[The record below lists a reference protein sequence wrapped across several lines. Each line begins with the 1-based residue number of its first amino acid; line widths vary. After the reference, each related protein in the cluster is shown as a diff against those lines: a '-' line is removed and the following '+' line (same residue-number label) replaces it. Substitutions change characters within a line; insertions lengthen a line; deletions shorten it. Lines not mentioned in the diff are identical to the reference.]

1 MRSLFILLIL
11 SLGVQSS
18 FAKKVKLFGQHAAY
32 ANTEISI
39 LCYDDAFSKTEREL
53 AVIYLDNRGE
63 FSVEFEIDET
73 QMVFLP
79 LGVFRGYFFVEAD
92 KVYQLSLPP
101 KRDLT
106 PSQMNDPF
114 FEPQDL
120 MLGSRNSGKNELNS
134 LIRQFDYLFDNFI
147 NQNFDSIY
155 NKRSR
160 SLGVEFS
167 RQVKSDYAHITHPFF
182 QEYLEYR
189 LGYLAYLAAP
199 EAYVSLENKYFAKR
213 KLALNNPA
221 YTTLFRKIYDNALAS
236 AFHRREKSKFNKAF
250 ESDNAYGDLNNL
262 MRSYSIY
269 EDKNFRD
276 LLLAKSI
283 FDATENALLTR
294 SKAIGILQK
303 IMQNS
308 QDGRI
313 TKLTDNYLVR
323 LSHLMK
329 NSVAPYFEVE
339 DIALSDYRGKYLYV
353 HFCNTTNSIWERDFE
368 LIKKLREAFGKEIEF
383 LSVASDA
390 DQLRFQNRLKQKD
403 ATWPIVHIDHENLIL
418 KDYNIKVFPTY
429 ILIDPK
435 GKVYQYP
442 ARGPLDGIEKSFVKI
457 QRDVQRRNYS
467 QKK

>member
-1 MRSLFILLIL
+1 
-11 SLGVQSS
+11 
-18 FAKKVKLFGQHAAY
+18 
-32 ANTEISI
+32 
-39 LCYDDAFSKTEREL
+39 
-53 AVIYLDNRGE
+53 
-63 FSVEFEIDET
+63 
-73 QMVFLP
+73 
-79 LGVFRGYFFVEAD
+79 
-92 KVYQLSLPP
+92 
-101 KRDLT
+101 
-106 PSQMNDPF
+106 
-114 FEPQDL
+114 
-120 MLGSRNSGKNELNS
+120 
-134 LIRQFDYLFDNFI
+134 
-147 NQNFDSIY
+147 
-155 NKRSR
+155 
-160 SLGVEFS
+160 
-167 RQVKSDYAHITHPFF
+167 
-182 QEYLEYR
+182 
-189 LGYLAYLAAP
+189 LAAP